1 MIRACFGEQDSARR
15 AGACHDEYSFHGVL
29 TLDPAGQGMPVLR
42 YATTATRFPAGAS
55 RLQDSQARGPLRRQ
69 DLRTQTDRTCSY
81 QRVLRFDG
89 GRYQPDTP
97 LPECGE
103 FTEL

>member
-1 MIRACFGEQDSARR
+1 MTSTASPACA
-15 AGACHDEYSFHGVL
+15 
-29 TLDPAGQGMPVLR
+29 
-42 YATTATRFPAGAS
+42 
-55 RLQDSQARGPLRRQ
+55 PLRKQ

-103 FTEL
+103 FTAL

>member
-1 MIRACFGEQDSARR
+1 
-15 AGACHDEYSFHGVL
+15 
-29 TLDPAGQGMPVLR
+29 
-42 YATTATRFPAGAS
+42 
-55 RLQDSQARGPLRRQ
+55 
-69 DLRTQTDRTCSY
+69 
-81 QRVLRFDG
+81 VLRFDG